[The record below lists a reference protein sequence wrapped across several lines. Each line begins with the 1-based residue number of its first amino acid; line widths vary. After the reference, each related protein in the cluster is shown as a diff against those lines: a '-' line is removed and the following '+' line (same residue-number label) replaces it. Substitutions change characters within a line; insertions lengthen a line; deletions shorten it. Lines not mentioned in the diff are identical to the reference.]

1 MGTTISRTVLRLL
14 SRAPMGSAHG
24 GQQALA
30 GGPTGPTDV
39 VAFPVF
45 F

>member
-1 MGTTISRTVLRLL
+1 
-14 SRAPMGSAHG
+14 MGSAHG
-24 GQQALA
+24 PQQALA
-30 GGPTGPTDV
+30 GGQTGRINV